1 VEQERMRPEE
11 HSALIANISKAVSRI
26 MTERA
31 KRDGYNATVT
41 WRLMDNEERSDANAR
56 NDDGRQLLHVETAR

>member
-1 VEQERMRPEE
+1 MTGAETMEQERMGLEE
-11 HSALIANISKAVSRI
+11 HSALISNIGKAVSRI

-41 WRLMDNEERSDANAR
+41 WRLVKEDERSDANAR
-56 NDDGRQLLHVETAR
+56 NDA